1 MRKVKDAID
10 LNTGEKVYF
19 RGHAQATFMSD
30 GRTVEQ
36 AIKSGGGSGGGSYDD
51 TEIKRQLTE
60 LSAEIIMLDG
70 IKDVLRNQSIY
81 NTNGATRNDNGY
93 YITPYIPVSSADYI
107 GFVIS
112 SSITS
117 KYLILYDKDYNVLDY
132 YGLYADKTKIALSI
146 YPSVAYVRM
155 TFKEGEGGSLSIN
168 GVVIWDNNKVDF
180 SNVYTK
186 NSDLILAWIITE
198 AFTAS
203 NIVRDTDGNV
213 KSLDVTWCD
222 GEQGKMTLT
231 RDADGNATSVTAT
244 YYGKTYVLTITRDSE
259 GNVISTNIE

>member
-1 MRKVKDAID
+1 MADINKLKD
-10 LNTGEKVYF
+10 K
-19 RGHAQATFMSD
+19 
-30 GRTVEQ
+30 
-36 AIKSGGGSGGGSYDD
+36 IKSTIYPNGKGAINASDHQAMLLDMADGMAETD
-51 TEIKRQLTE
+51 TKLTE